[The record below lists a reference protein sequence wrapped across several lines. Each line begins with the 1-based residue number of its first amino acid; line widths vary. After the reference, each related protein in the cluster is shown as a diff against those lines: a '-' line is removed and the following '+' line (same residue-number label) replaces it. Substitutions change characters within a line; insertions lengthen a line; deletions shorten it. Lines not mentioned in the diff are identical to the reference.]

1 MKSCNPL
8 SSCGGEPP
16 AEAVGFYWGIICASK
31 VHVNSKIN
39 ANSNQVKLKGSVME
53 EAFMEEQAKIGMP
66 GNGDK

>member
-1 MKSCNPL
+1 MHL
-8 SSCGGEPP
+8 S
-16 AEAVGFYWGIICASK
+16 VG
-31 VHVNSKIN
+31 SKIN